1 MKQQPSHVQSVK
13 QHFGVWCCQCAP
25 LGVNLAGS
33 TDKNRAGGDQSVRVI
48 TLDTARYTHT
58 LCYSLSVGA
67 GTAVISCVMSCRP
80 QQRRPFA
87 SQEMVYTVNS
97 KLTRAQTAP
106 VFHAQEPQTHQQAG
120 ECAPEKLY
128 AL

>member
-1 MKQQPSHVQSVK
+1 M
-13 QHFGVWCCQCAP
+13 
-25 LGVNLAGS
+25 GVNLAGS
-33 TDKNRAGGDQSVRVI
+33 KDKNRAGGDQSVRVI
-48 TLDTARYTHT
+48 RLDAARYTHT

-67 GTAVISCVMSCRP
+67 GTAVISCVMSCKP

-97 KLTRAQTAP
+97 KLTRARTAP
-106 VFHAQEPQTHQQAG
+106 FFRAQEPQMHERAG
-120 ECAPEKLY
+120 ECAPEKVY